1 LKKLLIVVNSAKF
14 FISHRLVLAENALSE
29 GYNVQIAFP
38 ETEEE
43 NLSIIRSK
51 NLNYRI
57 LQMTR
62 SGRNIFK
69 EFLSFFS
76 LLSVILK
83 EKPDILHLVTIKPV
97 LYGGLIAKFLK
108 IPTIFAIS
116 GMGHLYK
123 KEENNILRIASNFI
137 YKIILSN
144 KKIRVIIQN
153 KRDKEVLKSLG
164 TLQDSKITLLPG
176 SGVDLE
182 EFSQSTPDTKVVT
195 FLMPCRMLWDKG
207 VREFVEASKEIK
219 KQHPTANFILAG
231 PYDPENP
238 VRVPIE
244 YLDSLN
250 QGSTVKWLGDFTD
263 MPKLYKEASVV
274 VVPTFYNEGLPKVI
288 LEASAS
294 ARPIITTNIPGCVD
308 SVDDKITGLIVPI
321 KDPSSLSKAMEEFI
335 HQKQKIIEMGKSA
348 RIKAQ
353 KEFDINLVS
362 SAHMSLYNTLSNIS
376 KDG

>member
-1 LKKLLIVVNSAKF
+1 MKKLLIVVNSAKF

-29 GYNVQIAFP
+29 GYKVQIAFP

-176 SGVDLE
+176 SGVDLK

-219 KQHPTANFILAG
+219 KQHPKLWAEVGFILG
-231 PYDPENP
+231 
-238 VRVPIE
+238 I
-244 YLDSLN
+244 
-250 QGSTVKWLGDFTD
+250 
-263 MPKLYKEASVV
+263 
-274 VVPTFYNEGLPKVI
+274 
-288 LEASAS
+288 
-294 ARPIITTNIPGCVD
+294 
-308 SVDDKITGLIVPI
+308 
-321 KDPSSLSKAMEEFI
+321 
-335 HQKQKIIEMGKSA
+335 
-348 RIKAQ
+348 
-353 KEFDINLVS
+353 
-362 SAHMSLYNTLSNIS
+362 
-376 KDG
+376 